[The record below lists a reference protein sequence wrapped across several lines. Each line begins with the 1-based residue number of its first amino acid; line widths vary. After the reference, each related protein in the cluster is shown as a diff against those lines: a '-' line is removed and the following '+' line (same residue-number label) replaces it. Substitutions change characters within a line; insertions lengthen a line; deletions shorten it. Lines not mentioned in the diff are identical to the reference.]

1 MFLTGEAPI
10 KGLEAQGF
18 YLALAVGVTA
28 AGFAASAADAF
39 NDLNFDCALHSLAN
53 GGVAV
58 GAFES
63 YGQVGLCGF
72 HFVLLRVVRFSDAT
86 IQHETCDCL

>member
-1 MFLTGEAPI
+1 MLS
-10 KGLEAQGF
+10 
-18 YLALAVGVTA
+18 LAVGVTA
-28 AGFAASAADAF
+28 AGFAASATHAF
-39 NDLNFDCALHSLAN
+39 NNLNLDSALYGFGN
-53 GGVAV
+53 GGMAV

-63 YGQVGLCGF
+63 DGQVGLCGF